1 MPAWQR
7 FTALA
12 TVVVAVHAAGLWAL
26 NAYKLPTSLD
36 NQAPALQTRAI
47 EPLQLPQLQQP
58 LPPVST
64 SQTPLAPVNPKAA
77 AAANT
82 TAPLKPAVE
91 STPAATAP
99 LLAGKLPRVA
109 PSAPQ
114 PPTGNYASAS
124 NAPTAASSA
133 APVAASAA
141 NSPAVAAGASVSTS
155 EQVMQLPSIDAD
167 HIDTQYRH
175 PKPAIS
181 ERLGES
187 GRVLVNVQVGLNGKP
202 LQVLVVKSSGFER
215 LDDNAI
221 KTVMQWKFRPG
232 IKNGVPEVM
241 WVEQSVRYDPPKE
254 N

>member
-1 MPAWQR
+1 MLSWQR

-12 TVVVAVHAAGLWAL
+12 AVVVAAHAAGLWAL
-26 NAYKLPTSLD
+26 HAYKLPTSYHA
-36 NQAPALQTRAI
+36 APALQTRAI
-47 EPLQLPQLQQP
+47 EPPQLLPQLQQP
-58 LPPVST
+58 SPPVST
-64 SQTPLAPVNPKAA
+64 SQAPLAPVNPKAVS
-77 AAANT
+77 AANT
-82 TAPLKPAVE
+82 AAPLKPATD
-91 STPAATAP
+91 SATAS
-99 LLAGKLPRVA
+99 LLAGKLPSAA

-114 PPTGNYASAS
+114 PPAGNYAPAS

-133 APVAASAA
+133 APVAANAA
-141 NSPAVAAGASVSTS
+141 NSSAMAAGTGNAAA
-155 EQVMQLPSIDAD
+155 EQAVQLPSVDAD
-167 HIDTQYRH
+167 HVDTQYRH
-175 PKPAIS
+175 PRPTIS
-181 ERLGES
+181 TRLGES

-202 LQVLVVKSSGFER
+202 LQVLVVKSSGFDR

>member
-1 MPAWQR
+1 MPSWQR

-12 TVVVAVHAAGLWAL
+12 AVVVAAHAAGLWAL
-26 NAYKLPTSLD
+26 NAYKLPTRYD
-36 NQAPALQTRAI
+36 TAPALQTRAI
-47 EPLQLPQLQQP
+47 EALQLPQLQQP
-58 LPPVST
+58 SPPVST
-64 SQTPLAPVNPKAA
+64 SQIPLAPVNSKAV

-82 TAPLKPAVE
+82 AAPPKPAVE

-99 LLAGKLPRVA
+99 LLAGKLPSAA

-114 PPTGNYASAS
+114 PRAGNYVPAP
-124 NAPTAASSA
+124 NAPTAALST

-141 NSPAVAAGASVSTS
+141 NSPAMAAGAGNAVA
-155 EQVMQLPSIDAD
+155 EQAVQLPSVDAD
-167 HIDTQYRH
+167 HVDTQYRH
-175 PKPAIS
+175 LRPAIS
-181 ERLGES
+181 TRLGES

-202 LQVLVVKSSGFER
+202 LQVLVVKSSGFDR